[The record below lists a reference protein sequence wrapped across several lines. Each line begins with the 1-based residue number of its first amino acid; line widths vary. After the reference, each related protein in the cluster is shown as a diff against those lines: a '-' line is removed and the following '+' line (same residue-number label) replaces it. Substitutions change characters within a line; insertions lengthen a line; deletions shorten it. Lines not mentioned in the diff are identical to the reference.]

1 MITRLKGIAAAA
13 TLVLALG
20 LGAAAP
26 ALSQE
31 ISPEQLGLARKYV
44 DLTNK
49 AQIYEAVA
57 AMTAQQT
64 SQLLS
69 TQNPEL
75 STTIDEAI
83 GKVLETRRGK
93 SDDLFNQIAR
103 VYAVM
108 YTADELQQI
117 VTFYES
123 PVGQKL
129 ATNALQVNQ
138 DVSRIMQVYTHNF
151 GTDFVREVK
160 AVLKEQGYDV

>member
-1 MITRLKGIAAAA
+1 MITRLKRIAVAV
-13 TLVLALG
+13 TLVLSMG
-20 LGAAAP
+20 LGAAPLLA
-26 ALSQE
+26 QE
-31 ISPEQLGLARKYV
+31 ISPEQLSLARKYV

-49 AQIYEAVA
+49 AQIFEAVA

-69 TQNPEL
+69 QQNPEL
-75 STTIDEAI
+75 ATTIDEAI
-83 GKVLETRRGK
+83 GTVLETRKGK

-108 YTADELQQI
+108 YTAEELQQI
-117 VTFYES
+117 VTFYET

-129 ATNALQVNQ
+129 ATNAFQANS
-138 DVSRIMQVYTHNF
+138 DVSKIMQVYTHNF

-160 AVLKEQGYDV
+160 ATLKAQGYDV